1 MTIGLRFAFMPGY
14 KDFYGLFVKDTEINT
29 LGFHGGLD
37 LKFYIYR
44 DKYFFVDA
52 RADFNVDYGTF
63 DLAMK
68 DRKMFQIHNSAN
80 STYTGTTFSTSGSI
94 HNKWLTFAVT
104 PKLVGGLKLQDKVP
118 YIDYLAFYG
127 FIGVDL
133 IYSYIDSKSQFNID
147 SATENI
153 HNQTYDFYAS
163 MPEISIKDNYFTYD
177 IRLGATLDI
186 FYQSISFEYAIFSK
200 SFSVTFIP
208 FVYKFAGEPKSKG
221 A

>member
-1 MTIGLRFAFMPGY
+1 M
-14 KDFYGLFVKDTEINT
+14 
-29 LGFHGGLD
+29 
-37 LKFYIYR
+37 
-44 DKYFFVDA
+44 
-52 RADFNVDYGTF
+52 
-63 DLAMK
+63 
-68 DRKMFQIHNSAN
+68 
-80 STYTGTTFSTSGSI
+80 
-94 HNKWLTFAVT
+94 
-104 PKLVGGLKLQDKVP
+104 
-118 YIDYLAFYG
+118 AFYG

-153 HNQTYDFYAS
+153 HNQTYNFYAS